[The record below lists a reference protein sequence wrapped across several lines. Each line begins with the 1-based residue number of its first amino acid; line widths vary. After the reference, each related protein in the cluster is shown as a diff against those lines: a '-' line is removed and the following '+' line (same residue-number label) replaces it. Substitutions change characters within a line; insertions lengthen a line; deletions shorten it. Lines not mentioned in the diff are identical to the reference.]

1 MRFQAPFYYDPSQGN
16 LLVERINRGGSL
28 PDPSPTVD
36 VQSTFG
42 FTVLSGDV
50 DAVSGT
56 LVSRLPVTQFE
67 FVPEPST
74 FVLTGLALAT
84 LVASR
89 RKHTGITATRPA

>member
-1 MRFQAPFYYDPSQGN
+1 MRFQTPFYYDPSQGN

-36 VQSTFG
+36 VQSMPG

-50 DAVSGT
+50 DAISGT

-74 FVLTGLALAT
+74 LVLGGTAILSFFVW
-84 LVASR
+84 R
-89 RKHTGITATRPA
+89 RKRSCLRQ